1 MGVMTQEHG
10 VEPMKEYDKKR
21 NGRGKIFWFLILH
34 IALLIYSMTG
44 LFSKNASMHPFL
56 SIPFILFYAG
66 MVMILGIYAILWQ
79 QVIKHLPLTTAYVN
93 KAITVVWGVVLG
105 IVFFKERISL
115 LQVCAC
121 GVIIAGTV
129 LYVRADLKEKGAEK

>member
-1 MGVMTQEHG
+1 MTQEHG
-10 VEPMKEYDKKR
+10 VEPMKEYDKKK

-93 KAITVVWGVVLG
+93 KAITVVWGVLLG
-105 IVFFKERISL
+105 IVFFKERISA

-121 GVIIAGTV
+121 AVIIAGTV
-129 LYVRADLKEKGAEK
+129 LYVRADLKEKGAGK